1 MKNPVGWFEIY
12 VDDITRAKQF
22 YQAVFNIELTEL
34 TPPSDGSSLQMW
46 AFPSDMQVY
55 GASGAL
61 VQMSG
66 VAAGGNS
73 TLIYF
78 SCEDCAVEAARI
90 SSAGGKIQEE
100 KTSIGEYGFIVL
112 AFDTEGNMIG
122 LHSLK

>member
-12 VDDITRAKQF
+12 VNDIARAKQF
-22 YQAVFNIELTEL
+22 YEAVFNIQLSEL
-34 TPPSDGSSLQMW
+34 TPPSEGNSLQMW

-78 SCEDCAVEAARI
+78 SCEDCADEAARI
-90 SSAGGKIQEE
+90 GEAGGKIHES

-122 LHSLK
+122 LHSMK

>member
-61 VQMSG
+61 VQMPD

>member
-12 VDDITRAKQF
+12 ADDITRAKQF

-61 VQMSG
+61 VQMPD

-78 SCEDCAVEAARI
+78 SCEDCAEEAARI
-90 SSAGGKIQEE
+90 TGAGGKIQEE

>member
-12 VDDITRAKQF
+12 VNDITRAKQF
-22 YQAVFNIELTEL
+22 YEAVFNIQLSEL
-34 TPPSDGSSLQMW
+34 TPPSEGNSLQMW

-78 SCEDCAVEAARI
+78 SCEDCADEAARI
-90 SSAGGKIQEE
+90 GEAGGKIHES

-122 LHSLK
+122 LHSMK

>member
-12 VDDITRAKQF
+12 VNDITRAKQF
-22 YQAVFNIELTEL
+22 YEAVFNIQLSELI
-34 TPPSDGSSLQMW
+34 PPSEGNSLQMW

-78 SCEDCAVEAARI
+78 SCEDCADEAARI
-90 SSAGGKIQEE
+90 GEAGGKIHES

-122 LHSLK
+122 LHSMK

>member
-34 TPPSDGSSLQMW
+34 TPPSDGSSLQIW

-78 SCEDCAVEAARI
+78 SCEDCAEEAARI

>member
-12 VDDITRAKQF
+12 VNDITRAKQF
-22 YQAVFNIELTEL
+22 YEAVFNIQLSEL
-34 TPPSDGSSLQMW
+34 TPPSEGNSLQMW

-78 SCEDCAVEAARI
+78 SCEDCADEAARI
-90 SSAGGKIQEE
+90 GEAGGKIHES

-112 AFDTEGNMIG
+112 AFDTEENMIG
-122 LHSLK
+122 LHSMK

>member
-12 VDDITRAKQF
+12 VNDITRAKQF
-22 YQAVFNIELTEL
+22 YEAVFNIQLSELI
-34 TPPSDGSSLQMW
+34 PPSEGNSLQMW

-78 SCEDCAVEAARI
+78 SCEDCADEAARI
-90 SSAGGKIQEE
+90 GEAGGKIHES

-122 LHSLK
+122 LHSMR

>member
-12 VDDITRAKQF
+12 VNDITRAKQF
-22 YQAVFNIELTEL
+22 YEAVFNIQLSELI
-34 TPPSDGSSLQMW
+34 PPSEGNSLQMW

-78 SCEDCAVEAARI
+78 SCEDCADEAARI
-90 SSAGGKIQEE
+90 GEAGGKIHES

-112 AFDTEGNMIG
+112 AFDTEENMIG
-122 LHSLK
+122 LHSMK

>member
-1 MKNPVGWFEIY
+1 MWMTSHEPNSFIKLS
-12 VDDITRAKQF
+12 
-22 YQAVFNIELTEL
+22 VFNIELNEL

-61 VQMSG
+61 VQMPD

-78 SCEDCAVEAARI
+78 SCEDCAEEAARI

>member
-12 VDDITRAKQF
+12 VNDIARAKQF
-22 YQAVFNIELTEL
+22 YEAVFNIQLSEL
-34 TPPSDGSSLQMW
+34 TPPSEGNSLQMW

-61 VQMSG
+61 VKMSG
-66 VAAGGNS
+66 ITAGANS

-78 SCEDCAVEAARI
+78 SCEDCANEAARI
-90 SSAGGKIQEE
+90 GEAGGKIHES

-122 LHSLK
+122 LHSMK

>member
-12 VDDITRAKQF
+12 VNDITRAKQF
-22 YQAVFNIELTEL
+22 YEAVFNIQLSEL
-34 TPPSDGSSLQMW
+34 TPPSEGNSLQMW

-66 VAAGGNS
+66 VATGGNS

-78 SCEDCAVEAARI
+78 SCEDCADEAARI
-90 SSAGGKIQEE
+90 GEAGGKIHES

-122 LHSLK
+122 LHSMK